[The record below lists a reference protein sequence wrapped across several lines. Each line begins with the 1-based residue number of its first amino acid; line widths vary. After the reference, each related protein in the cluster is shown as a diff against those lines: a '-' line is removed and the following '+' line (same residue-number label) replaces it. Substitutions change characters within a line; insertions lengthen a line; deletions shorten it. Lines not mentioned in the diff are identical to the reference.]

1 MLDIGQVAA
10 RVSVECVRVR
20 RMCVTHIARVS
31 EIPRTLVKLWHTG
44 EYFFLDERIILV

>member
-20 RMCVTHIARVS
+20 RMCVTLVS